1 MRLRPLADLDA
12 PELMPLKSLVSVV
25 VMTVAVLDRVEV
37 EDVLPHPANII
48 LDITIKTI
56 IEIPILY
63 FIALS
68 LSIEIRFFSG
78 HRYCAV
84 TQQYID
90 RG

>member
-1 MRLRPLADLDA
+1 M
-12 PELMPLKSLVSVV
+12 
-25 VMTVAVLDRVEV
+25 MTVVVLDRVEV

-48 LDITIKTI
+48 IGTTITTI

-63 FIALS
+63 FMLLS

-78 HRYCAV
+78 HRYYAV
-84 TQQYID
+84 NQQYID